1 MKSFSNTVRSLH
13 RDLGYFVIG
22 LTLIYAIT
30 GIILSGR
37 GLGWFKQEFK
47 SQAVIQKS
55 IETKKFNDIFI
66 AEVQKGTISEVFP
79 TSSYESVKK
88 HLNLK
93 LKKQEDTV
101 YFYKAWR
108 TLEVRYDS
116 NNGSLN
122 VKYVGYPAVVELFID
137 AHKAAH
143 EGAWFYLAILYS
155 VILSFLAIS
164 SFWMVKGKNGFKRRG
179 IYFML
184 AGFVVVGIFLSLG

>member
-37 GLGWFKQEFK
+37 GLGWFKQEIK
-47 SQAVIQKS
+47 SEIVIEQNISSKDFN
-55 IETKKFNDIFI
+55 KKFIQVVKEGKLLEIFP
-66 AEVQKGTISEVFP
+66 EDSY
-79 TSSYESVKK
+79 SSVEK
-88 HLNLK
+88 HLK
-93 LKKQEDTV
+93 LKQTKVEENISYYQ
-101 YFYKAWR
+101 AWR
-108 TLEVRYDS
+108 SLKIKYDKSTGNTL
-116 NNGSLN
+116 
-122 VKYVGYPAVVELFID
+122 VKYKGYPFVVEVFVE
-137 AHKAAH
+137 AHKASH
-143 EGAWFYLAILYS
+143 ESAWFYLAIIYS

-179 IYFML
+179 VYFML